1 MPRTVSVHTAPQRS
15 RYFVSFFAV
24 AVMLAVAHTAA
35 AQSSADSGYYAEMWT
50 PKDEKVS
57 LHLHGGLFSP
67 LDVNAPSPTVGLR
80 LSKLVGSHLQV
91 GMLTGWTFERKDL
104 TTSGDS
110 LPGSEPQV
118 LLARVD
124 EYLIPLMGFLRVNLT
139 EKHWLVPYVGVGT
152 GYEWLTLN
160 ANDYQ
165 TQQTA
170 TATYANWAWEGWGGM
185 GIRLGKTLRVNGEV
199 YYNGASLERDVVDQA
214 GQPWKEIVNM
224 DGVGARLGLDMIF
237 ESH

>member
-1 MPRTVSVHTAPQRS
+1 MLRAVSVPFAPQFS
-15 RYFVSFFAV
+15 RCFVWF
-24 AVMLAVAHTAA
+24 LAALALTIGARAA
-35 AQSSADSGYYAEMWT
+35 SAQAWGDTSYYAEAYT
-50 PKDEKVS
+50 PRNERFS
-57 LHLHGGLFSP
+57 LHLHAGLFSP
-67 LDVNAPSPTVGLR
+67 LSINNPSPTIGLR
-80 LSKLVGSHLQV
+80 LSKLVGSNLQAGV
-91 GMLTGWTFERKDL
+91 LTGWTLERKDW
-104 TTSGDS
+104 TQSENS
-110 LPGSEPQV
+110 LPGPQPKI

-124 EYLIPLMGFLRVNLT
+124 ANLVPMMAFLRVNLT
-139 EKHWLVPYVGVGT
+139 EKHWLVPYFGVGT

-160 ANDYQ
+160 ATDYQ

-214 GQPWKEIVNM
+214 GQPWKEIVKM
-224 DGVGARLGLDMIF
+224 DGVGARVGLDMIF